1 MATAKFSRELLKKQ
15 LMYLNKCSDLG
26 FSVGLIDENDF
37 YKWSVLFQGPEDT
50 IFEGGFFKAILTFPE
65 DFPQNP
71 PEMKFITEMFHPN
84 IYKDGKVCI
93 SILHSPGVDEF
104 NIQEKAEE
112 RWRPSLG
119 VEQILIAVISTL
131 NDPNCDSPANVDAAV
146 MFRNNRKEYEK
157 KVRQLALKSME
168 DFD

>member
-71 PEMKFITEMFHPN
+71 P
-84 IYKDGKVCI
+84 
-93 SILHSPGVDEF
+93 
-104 NIQEKAEE
+104 
-112 RWRPSLG
+112 
-119 VEQILIAVISTL
+119 
-131 NDPNCDSPANVDAAV
+131 
-146 MFRNNRKEYEK
+146 
-157 KVRQLALKSME
+157 
-168 DFD
+168 